1 MSASRRVQP
10 DPTLTCVV
18 RPRGEGSFDALLLR
32 DAEGDGAKVLERRR
46 ISAEAI
52 ASWLAST
59 SPATRLLLLPAS
71 ATICRLYRLPPN
83 LPLDQTRQAL
93 MLQAES
99 HLLGGVP
106 AHRTSVG
113 LLPGSEGSAAVGV
126 LLAWSEKSKI
136 EVPPGS
142 GWRVVP
148 EPLALL
154 AIGESH
160 GASRL
165 HAFADERDGSIAL
178 RLRLGDRLLLRAT
191 CETPDAG
198 EDWERAVRRAVA
210 ETALAGGVDGTQ
222 TARLAE
228 EVASRATR
236 ADGVL
241 AVGLDEVRPE
251 FAGVAADDP
260 IGRLLAAAARA
271 AHGELRGLVT
281 ITPQA
286 PVEAKPPLQQAIDS
300 AVATISSPRG
310 AIRVALVA
318 ILLAALVPIAAAG
331 VRVAILRAKL
341 PDPDAFEQAMRESEQ
356 QLAVYRELEEQ
367 AWPMMKILGDLSNC
381 MPEAIEVDSIVVG
394 HGEPV
399 TIKGTAKP
407 EGAAT
412 GADAILEMERR
423 MRATQIFDKITK
435 RWDPPD
441 ARGVYEF
448 IISADVARPTSR
460 TRFAE
465 AEDFAAKSLAERRYG
480 PLARPGGAPKLDETA
495 PVDSPADLPSEPA
508 QVVAT
513 SPESG
518 QTEVAGVTV
527 TPAIDATQA
536 SADASPER
544 GGTTPQRGIG
554 RRRATPEPAAGGEGG
569 GRAVEVPQAGET
581 AAAVSFTD
589 DEINAMTKAEAQSA
603 LGRVSRARQSPG
615 LDDDAKA
622 RLKDLFDKLLRR
634 VREAP

>member
-1 MSASRRVQP
+1 MSANRRVHS

-32 DAEGDGAKVLERRR
+32 HAEGAGAIVVERRR
-46 ISAEAI
+46 IAAEAI
-52 ASWLAST
+52 GSWLSASN
-59 SPATRLLLLPAS
+59 PATRLVLLPAS
-71 ATICRLYRLPPN
+71 ATICRLYRLPSN

-106 AHRTSVG
+106 PHRTSVG
-113 LLPGSEGSAAVGV
+113 LLPRQEGGGMVGV
-126 LLAWSEKSKI
+126 LLAWSEKSMV

-154 AIGESH
+154 SI
-160 GASRL
+160 GASDGAPRL
-165 HAFADERDGSIAL
+165 LAFADERDGSIAL
-178 RLRLGDRLLLRAT
+178 HLRLADRLLLRAT

-198 EDWERAVRRAVA
+198 EDWDRAVRRAVA
-210 ETALAGGVDGTQ
+210 ETALAAGVDGVET
-222 TARLAE
+222 TRLSE
-228 EVASRATR
+228 QVGSRSTR

-241 AVGLDEVRPE
+241 AVGLDEARPE
-251 FAGVAADDP
+251 FAGLGADDP
-260 IGRLLAAAARA
+260 IGRLLAASARA
-271 AHGELRGLVT
+271 ATGDLRELVT

-286 PVEAKPPLQQAIDS
+286 PVEAKPAIQQAIDS
-300 AVATISSPRG
+300 AIATITSPSG
-310 AIRVALVA
+310 AIRVAVVA

-341 PDPDAFEQAMRESEQ
+341 PDPEAFEQSMRQSEQ

-407 EGAAT
+407 EGAAS

-480 PLARPGGAPKLDETA
+480 PSARPGGATKDEA
-495 PVDSPADLPSEPA
+495 GPAVDSPADLPAAPPE
-508 QVVAT
+508 VVAT
-513 SPESG
+513 APDGSSG
-518 QTEVAGVTV
+518 EVAGIPLVPPTAAA
-527 TPAIDATQA
+527 PAGEESPSA
-536 SADASPER
+536 S
-544 GGTTPQRGIG
+544 TTPERGIG
-554 RRRATPEPAAGGEGG
+554 RRKPNPEAGGSGG
-569 GRAVEVPQAGET
+569 GRAVEVPQWSE
-581 AAAVSFTD
+581 AVSAVSLTD
-589 DEINAMTKAEAQSA
+589 DEIESLSKAEAQAA